1 MHLRLINHG
10 DRLQH
15 GTIQCVLL
23 PDCSS
28 VFVLD
33 PLMSLCI
40 TYLYLSICLSV
51 CTSVSILQPVCIFL
65 YVLLSVCPYVCGSVC
80 LCFRLCFCLCLFLL
94 FLLSVCA
101 SFFFVSALSSV
112 CLCCCLS

>member
-65 YVLLSVCPYVCGSVC
+65 YALMSAVLFVCV
-80 LCFRLCFCLCLFLL
+80 
-94 FLLSVCA
+94 SVCA
-101 SFFFVSALSSV
+101 SACVCFCHTILTHRLSSLFGISGTALSWIKSY
-112 CLCCCLS
+112 